1 MKKDIPQ
8 IGTKEFNDLASA
20 YFGGKPKEETI
31 KMTAVEWLYEQF
43 LEGRHHT
50 DKEYEEIFNQAKE
63 MEKQQSIDFACE
75 VYNSHYNRDTKSFK
89 QVSEEHYIQTYK
101 IQQNG

>member
-50 DKEYEEIFNQAKE
+50 DKEYEEIFIQAEE
-63 MEKQQSIDFACE
+63 MEKQQIENAYRIGSVNELTYGDNKAE
-75 VYNSHYNRDTKSFK
+75 QYYN
-89 QVSEEHYIQTYK
+89 ETYK
-101 IQQNG
+101 NTEQ